1 MLQETPETGPGAAA
15 RAATAP
21 DITNIVFMG
30 QGEPLDNL
38 QAVLSSIDILTHP
51 HGLQF
56 SLRKV
61 RSSAPP
67 LRAACNLPQP
77 CQDWHA
83 GVGGRLLH
91 RL

>member
-1 MLQETPETGPGAAA
+1 MEALRVLQETPETGPGAAA

-67 LRAACNLPQP
+67 
-77 CQDWHA
+77 
-83 GVGGRLLH
+83 
-91 RL
+91 